1 MKEVEALIEQL
12 EADLAT
18 LAHRLENPPQ
28 DTVKVEK
35 LGTEY
40 VRVQKELEIL
50 MDEWGELH
58 E

>member
-1 MKEVEALIEQL
+1 MLIDQL

-18 LAHRLENPPQ
+18 LGHRLENPPR
-28 DTVKVEK
+28 DAAKVQK

-40 VRVQKELEIL
+40 VRVQKELEEL

-58 E
+58 A